1 MGSNPVTPTITKIRS
16 QKRADF
22 RFILFKTANLLE
34 LSQILGYST
43 VYTDSIVKKLTG
55 ETFSKTVLLKRC
67 KMAAYML
74 LSTNFSIHEII
85 HMVGY
90 ESKSFFRKVF
100 KNKYGETLSEYRN
113 KRSN

>member
-55 ETFSKTVLLKRC
+55 ETFSK
-67 KMAAYML
+67 
-74 LSTNFSIHEII
+74 
-85 HMVGY
+85 
-90 ESKSFFRKVF
+90 
-100 KNKYGETLSEYRN
+100 
-113 KRSN
+113 